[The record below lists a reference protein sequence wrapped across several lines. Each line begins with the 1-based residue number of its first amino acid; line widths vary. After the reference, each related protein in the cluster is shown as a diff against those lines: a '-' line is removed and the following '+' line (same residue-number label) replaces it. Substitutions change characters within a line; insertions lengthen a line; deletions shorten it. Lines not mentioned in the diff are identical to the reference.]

1 MTISISRP
9 APQIKF
15 VTFAALMSVLVV
27 GMAAMQSSRLKN
39 LRAEDKSLDPVVL
52 QQESRLRAN
61 QLDLM
66 KKVPKFGFNNL
77 AANTTFIDFMSYFGS
92 IEARNVNGYSLGF
105 DYFDVVLK
113 EDPRFFLAYYY
124 LSGTGSSYL
133 ANPARTVRI
142 MNEGFKSI
150 KPNSP
155 KYSYY
160 LWRLKAIDELLFLGE
175 SQMAKASMEKAADWA
190 QQAGDEEGLRVARIS
205 SNTVKFLAKNPNSK
219 QARFG
224 AWAGILDSAIDNSA
238 RDLAITKIRE
248 LGGKVEQ
255 DAQGKIKKI
264 TPPAKD

>member
-1 MTISISRP
+1 MTLSISQST
-9 APQIKF
+9 PQIKL

-27 GMAAMQSSRLKN
+27 GMAAMQSGKLKS
-39 LRAEDKSLDPVVL
+39 LRAVDKSLDPVVL

-66 KKVPKFGFNNL
+66 KKIPKFGFNNL
-77 AANTTFIDFMSYFGS
+77 VANTSFIDFLGYFGS
-92 IEARNVNGYSLGF
+92 TDARNINGYSLGF

-142 MNEGFKSI
+142 MNEGFTSI

-160 LWRLKAIDELLFLGE
+160 LWRLKATDELLFLGE
-175 SQMAKASMEKAADWA
+175 SQVAKTSMEKAADWA
-190 QQAGDEEGLRVARIS
+190 EQAGDEEGRRVAKIS
-205 SNTVKFLAKNPNSK
+205 SNTAKFLAKNPDSK

-224 AWAGILDSAIDNSA
+224 AWASILSTAIDDSA
-238 RDLAITKIRE
+238 RKLAIAKILE
-248 LGGKVEQ
+248 LGGKVEK
-255 DAQGKIKKI
+255 DSQGKIRI
-264 TPPAKD
+264 TPPATD

>member
-1 MTISISRP
+1 MTIAISRP
-9 APQIKF
+9 APQIKL
-15 VTFAALMSVLVV
+15 VTFAALMSILVV
-27 GMAAMQSSRLKN
+27 GMAAMQSGKLQS
-39 LRAEDKSLDPVVL
+39 LRAVDKSLDPAVL

-61 QLDLM
+61 QLELM
-66 KKVPKFGFNNL
+66 KKIPKFGFNNL
-77 AANTTFIDFMSYFGS
+77 AANTSFIDFLSYFGNTD
-92 IEARNVNGYSLGF
+92 ARNVNGYSLGF

-133 ANPARTVRI
+133 ANPARTVKM

-150 KPNSP
+150 KPDSP

-160 LWRLKAIDELLFLGE
+160 LWRLKATDELLFLGE

-190 QQAGDEEGLRVARIS
+190 QLAGDEEGRRVARIS
-205 SNTVKFLAKNPNSK
+205 SNTAKFLAKNSNSK

-224 AWAGILDSAIDNSA
+224 AWATILDTAIDDNA
-238 RDLAITKIRE
+238 RKMAIAKIQE

-255 DAQGKIKKI
+255 DAQGKIKI
-264 TPPAKD
+264 TPPATD

>member
-9 APQIKF
+9 TPQIKL

-27 GMAAMQSSRLKN
+27 GMTAMQSSKLKN
-39 LRAEDKSLDPVVL
+39 LRAVDKSLDPVAL

-61 QLDLM
+61 QLELM
-66 KKVPKFGFNNL
+66 KKIPKFGFNNL
-77 AANTTFIDFMSYFGS
+77 AANTSFIDFLSYFGS
-92 IEARNVNGYSLGF
+92 TEARNVNGYSLGF

-124 LSGTGSSYL
+124 LSGTGSGYL
-133 ANPARTVRI
+133 ANPDRTVKI

-150 KPNSP
+150 KPDSP

-160 LWRLKAIDELLFLGE
+160 LWRLKATDELLFLGD

-190 QQAGDEEGLRVARIS
+190 QLAGDEEGRRVARIS
-205 SNTVKFLAKNPNSK
+205 SNTANFLAKNPYSK

-224 AWAGILDSAIDNSA
+224 AWAGILDTAIDDSA
-238 RDLAITKIRE
+238 RKLAISKIIE

-255 DAQGKIKKI
+255 DAQGKIRI
-264 TPPAKD
+264 TPPVTD

>member
-9 APQIKF
+9 APQNKL
-15 VTFAALMSVLVV
+15 VTFAALMSVLVF
-27 GMAAMQSSRLKN
+27 GMTAMQSNKLKN
-39 LRAEDKSLDPVVL
+39 LRAVDKSLDPVAL

-61 QLDLM
+61 QLELM
-66 KKVPKFGFNNL
+66 KKIPKFGFNNL
-77 AANTTFIDFMSYFGS
+77 AANTSFIDFLSYFGS
-92 IEARNVNGYSLGF
+92 TEARNVNGYSLGF

-124 LSGTGSSYL
+124 LSGTGSRYL
-133 ANPARTVRI
+133 ANPDRTVKI

-150 KPNSP
+150 KPDSP

-160 LWRLKAIDELLFLGE
+160 LWRLKATDELLFLGD

-190 QQAGDEEGLRVARIS
+190 QLAGDEEGRRVARIS
-205 SNTVKFLAKNPNSK
+205 SNTANFLAKNPHSK

-224 AWAGILDSAIDNSA
+224 AWAGILDTAIDNSA
-238 RDLAITKIRE
+238 RKLAISKIIE

-255 DAQGKIKKI
+255 DAQGKIRI
-264 TPPAKD
+264 TPPVTD

>member
-1 MTISISRP
+1 MTIAISPP
-9 APQIKF
+9 APQIKLA
-15 VTFAALMSVLVV
+15 TFAVLMSVLVT
-27 GMAAMQSSRLKN
+27 GMAAMQSNKLKN
-39 LRAEDKSLDPVVL
+39 LRAVDKSLDLATL

-61 QLDLM
+61 QLELM
-66 KKVPKFGFNNL
+66 KKIPKFGFNNL
-77 AANTTFIDFMSYFGS
+77 AANTSFIDFLGYFGNTD
-92 IEARNVNGYSLGF
+92 ARNVSGYSLGF

-133 ANPARTVRI
+133 ANPERTVKI

-160 LWRLKAIDELLFLGE
+160 LWRLKATDELLFLGE

-190 QQAGDEEGLRVARIS
+190 QMAGDEEGQRVARIS
-205 SNTVKFLAKNPNSK
+205 SRTAKLLAQNPNSK

-224 AWAGILDSAIDNSA
+224 AWASTLETAIDDNA
-238 RDLAITKIRE
+238 RKLAIAKIIE
-248 LGGKVEQ
+248 LGGKIEQ
-255 DAQGKIKKI
+255 NAQGKIRI
-264 TPPAKD
+264 IPPATD

>member
-9 APQIKF
+9 APPIKL
-15 VTFAALMSVLVV
+15 VTFATLMSVLVV
-27 GMAAMQSSRLKN
+27 GIATMQSSKLKS
-39 LRAEDKSLDPVVL
+39 LRAVDKSLDPLAL
-52 QQESRLRAN
+52 QKENRSRAN

-66 KKVPKFGFNNL
+66 KKIPKFGFNNL
-77 AANTTFIDFMSYFGS
+77 AANTTFIDFLSYFGS
-92 IEARNVNGYSLGF
+92 IEARNVNGYGLGF

-124 LSGTGSSYL
+124 LSGVGASYL
-133 ANPARTVRI
+133 ASPDKTVKI

-160 LWRLKAIDELLFLGE
+160 LWRLKGTNELLFLGE
-175 SQMAKASMEKAADWA
+175 SQMAKVSMEKAADWA
-190 QQAGDEEGLRVARIS
+190 RQAGDEEGQRVARIS
-205 SNTVKFLAKNPNSK
+205 SSTAKFLAKNPGSK

-224 AWAGILDSAIDNSA
+224 AWASILDSAIDNSA
-238 RDLAITKIRE
+238 RYLAITKIRE